1 MRLPEKTKGMLFCEK
16 CKIIEKDTHE
26 RELFEKFYK
35 VKIEELREWEKRKEF
50 LRELDALDLKNWAG
64 EEKTRELGGEK

>member
-1 MRLPEKTKGMLFCEK
+1 MLFCEK

-35 VKIEELREWEKRKEF
+35 VKIEELREWGKRKDF
-50 LRELDALDLKNWAG
+50 LREFNSFDRGIREG
-64 EEKTRELGGEK
+64 EEKIRELGGEK